1 MEYFSY
7 FHFYVF
13 IVRIEKKYIIDFCI
27 FILPKIDVAHQFFLI
42 QIGLF
47 CLFIWVL
54 FFASLLEA
62 LGFSGYTILVDLV
75 VPMAPWCPHHCS
87 ICLSHLSSPGWQPG
101 CSDPH
106 LHRNPPWSSLLL
118 CFSLSKTRAP
128 IPSLICRSRVEVLH
142 GRAGWTLRIPADL
155 FHRMI
160 RSTLTEILFSS

>member
-27 FILPKIDVAHQFFLI
+27 FILYPKIDVAHQFFLI

-62 LGFSGYTILVDLV
+62 LGFSGYTI
-75 VPMAPWCPHHCS
+75 
-87 ICLSHLSSPGWQPG
+87 
-101 CSDPH
+101 
-106 LHRNPPWSSLLL
+106 
-118 CFSLSKTRAP
+118 T
-128 IPSLICRSRVEVLH
+128 
-142 GRAGWTLRIPADL
+142 
-155 FHRMI
+155 
-160 RSTLTEILFSS
+160 